1 MRQESRDAEFSEYV
15 AAHRSRLVRTARLLT
30 AGDHAGAEDV
40 VQATLTR
47 LYLHWPR
54 VRRADDPVAY
64 GVRALTNAFLG
75 EQRRAHHR
83 RELLTDDDAP
93 DRAAPTVDQEMRS
106 TVLDAL
112 QTLPPRQRAVVVLR
126 HFLQYDVAATAHAL
140 GCAEGTVKSQNAKAL
155 AKLRERLADPIT
167 QEGPNR

>member
-1 MRQESRDAEFSEYV
+1 MRQESRDAEFSQYV

-47 LYLHWPR
+47 LYVHWPR

-64 GVRALTNAFLG
+64 GVRALTNAFLD
-75 EQRRAHHR
+75 EQRRAHRR
-83 RELLTDDDAP
+83 RELLTDDTP

-106 TVLDAL
+106 AVLEAL
-112 QTLPPRQRAVVVLR
+112 QELPPRQRAVVVLR
-126 HFLQYDVAATAHAL
+126 HFLEYDVAAAALAL
-140 GCAEGTVKSQNAKAL
+140 GCAQGTVKSQNAKAL
-155 AKLRERLADPIT
+155 SKLRARLADPIA